1 MTHLLVELT
10 PVPRP
15 ACSATADIERQSP
28 ELGFSCSSL
37 PFLQHTLTARSWSQP
52 EQTHSARHVRIGS
65 CLLAEVVSLASS
77 TALFTS
83 PKQHAPEGFLTSHAQ
98 RPAFTSALMRAGMLE
113 LPVSATS
120 RRTSARLKL
129 KQ

>member
-1 MTHLLVELT
+1 MTHLPVELT
-10 PVPRP
+10 RCSGPP
-15 ACSATADIERQSP
+15 AQQLQTSEKPNRCHLHS
-28 ELGFSCSSL
+28 LSCS
-37 PFLQHTLTARSWSQP
+37 TRNWSQP
-52 EQTHSARHVRIGS
+52 EQTQPARDVRIGNW
-65 CLLAEVVSLASS
+65 LLAEVVSLASF

-83 PKQHAPEGFLTSHAQ
+83 PKQHAPERFLTSHAH
-98 RPAFTSALMRAGMLE
+98 RPAFTSAVMRAGMLE

>member
-1 MTHLLVELT
+1 MIHLSVGKGE
-10 PVPRP
+10 
-15 ACSATADIERQSP
+15 I
-28 ELGFSCSSL
+28 
-37 PFLQHTLTARSWSQP
+37 
-52 EQTHSARHVRIGS
+52 
-65 CLLAEVVSLASS
+65 AEVVSLASF

-83 PKQHAPEGFLTSHAQ
+83 PKQHAPEGFLTSHAH
-98 RPAFTSALMRAGMLE
+98 RPALTSAVMRAWMLE